1 MCYVAA
7 LIAADSR
14 SLAQK
19 LLRQTFTIPTY
30 IYIYICMCM
39 CASFSE
45 WCTDIDRAT
54 HSTPHPPDQGE
65 MLTKGNRGFITGYGS
80 VVTVLQIRT
89 QAAPS
94 DESPRRL
101 SAGSHHPRCAMYLGM
116 VAGLHVIRVLRRP
129 GMACGRL
136 R

>member
-30 IYIYICMCM
+30 IYIYVCICM

-45 WCTDIDRAT
+45 WCTDVDRAT

-65 MLTKGNRGFITGYGS
+65 MLTKGNGGFITGFGS

-116 VAGLHVIRVLRRP
+116 VAGLHVIRALRRP

>member
-1 MCYVAA
+1 
-7 LIAADSR
+7 
-14 SLAQK
+14 
-19 LLRQTFTIPTY
+19 
-30 IYIYICMCM
+30 M

>member
-30 IYIYICMCM
+30 IYIYICICM